1 MPRLMTLEGY
11 TAINE
16 EIDDLWHVQ
25 RPAMVQSVAD
35 AAALGDRSEN
45 AEYIYGK
52 KRLREIDS
60 RIRYLTRK
68 VDQVTVINLEHQKPV
83 DHIQFG
89 AVVTVEDED
98 GEEKT
103 WRLVDKDE
111 SDPKRGRIS
120 VQSPVGQAL
129 MGKQEGDVV
138 SVKLPRGTVEYE
150 ILALRYGA
158 GDP

>member
-1 MPRLMTLEGY
+1 MTLEGY

>member
-1 MPRLMTLEGY
+1 MPRQITLEGY
-11 TAINE
+11 KAIQD
-16 EIDDLWHVQ
+16 EIDHLWHEE
-25 RPAMVQSVAD
+25 RPFMVQQVAD

-52 KRLREIDS
+52 KRLRQIDS

-68 VDQVTVINLEHQKPV
+68 VDGVIVMDPSKARDWDDV
-83 DHIQFG
+83 RFG
-89 AVVTVEDED
+89 AQVRVEQDD
-98 GEEKT
+98 GEERL
-103 WRLVDKDE
+103 WRLVDKAE

-129 MGKQEGDVV
+129 MGRKVGDVV
-138 SVKLPRGTVEYE
+138 VVNLPRGAVEME
-150 ILALRYGA
+150 ILEIRYGP